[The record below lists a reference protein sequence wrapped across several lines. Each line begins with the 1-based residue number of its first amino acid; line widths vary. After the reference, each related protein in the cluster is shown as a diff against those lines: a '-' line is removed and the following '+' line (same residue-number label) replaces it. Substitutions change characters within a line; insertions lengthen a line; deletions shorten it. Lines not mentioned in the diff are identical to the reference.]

1 MITFPTG
8 TWLLYEGAGL
18 KAGTITQPGQK
29 PGERFRAS
37 LVLDG
42 LTSEQV
48 VTLCRALGLA
58 PFPEWEVASPE
69 RTRSFFGLAE
79 DHESPEPG

>member
-1 MITFPTG
+1 MIRVPWG

-18 KAGTITQPGQK
+18 KAGAITQPGQK

-42 LTSEQV
+42 LTSDQAAI
-48 VTLCRALGLA
+48 LCRALGLA

-69 RTRSFFGLAE
+69 RTRTFFGL
-79 DHESPEPG
+79 DSRES